1 MWLLCLGEND
11 NADSPDNFKERR
23 KLPAALHTVHI
34 LMETVDAI
42 LSSFFSASVYLA
54 FLIYKGYSMKENIN
68 NFLKIS
74 KTKKWQG
81 IIHRANLS
89 CVDIFRNG

>member
-42 LSSFFSASVYLA
+42 LSSFFQQVY
-54 FLIYKGYSMKENIN
+54 
-68 NFLKIS
+68 IS
-74 KTKKWQG
+74 P
-81 IIHRANLS
+81 
-89 CVDIFRNG
+89 F